1 LVDSA
6 VTCYFVFSVA
16 MGFPMFQEVDFDDGR
31 GEYSDVIRARAPRGL
46 RERVKEVAEQ
56 EGVSAAELIR
66 RAVFSYLNGEKS
78 GCGGLSFE
86 ARA

>member
-1 LVDSA
+1 
-6 VTCYFVFSVA
+6 
-16 MGFPMFQEVDFDDGR
+16 MFQVVNFDDGR

-46 RERVKEVAEQ
+46 REKVKEVAEQ

-66 RAVFSYLNGEKS
+66 RAVLTYLNGENNRR
-78 GCGGLSFE
+78 GDLSFG